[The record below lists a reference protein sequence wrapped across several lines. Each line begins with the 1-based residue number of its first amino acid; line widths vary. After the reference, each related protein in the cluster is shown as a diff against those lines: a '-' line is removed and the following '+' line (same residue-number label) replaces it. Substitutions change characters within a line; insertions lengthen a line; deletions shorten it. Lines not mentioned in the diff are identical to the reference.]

1 MILSD
6 FQMAY
11 ASFKTSKVRSTLTVL
26 GIAVGVASIV
36 LIYALGRGITKSYTT
51 DKIKLGDNTIVIT
64 PGKLVTKSASGR
76 ITKVDLTALLGS
88 STLTEKDVSAV
99 KEIKGVTAVT
109 PTAIMTGLVQTETT
123 KDNTATSVI
132 AVNPD
137 FKSIVGQRIKF
148 GSFIGSEDT
157 GRNLAIVGKQ
167 AAELLFQEESPI
179 GRMLK
184 FRGTDFVVKG
194 VFDEFTTSGTN
205 PAVDYNNSVFIPLDT
220 AKKLSGNVLEIRE
233 IKVLVDNNEA
243 VDSVASNINSTLLKE
258 HKNQADFTVFKR
270 DEYLTLTEQL
280 FSYVTTFVTA
290 VAGISLFVGGIGV
303 MNIMFVSV
311 SERTKE
317 IGVRK
322 ALGATSRQILGQ
334 FLVEAIILSFV
345 GGVIGVVMAL
355 GGGYLI
361 ALRTPLEP
369 AYDVLLVALALFLSL
384 VIGTIFGVAPA
395 IKASHQDPIKS
406 LRHH

>member
-11 ASFKTSKVRSTLTVL
+11 ASFKTARVRSLLTVL

-36 LIYALGRGITKSYTT
+36 LIYSLGRGITKSYTSE
-51 DKIKLGDNTIVIT
+51 KIKLGDNTIVIT
-64 PGKLVTKSASGR
+64 PGKLVVKSDSGK
-76 ITKVDLTALLGS
+76 ITRVDLTALIGS
-88 STLTEKDVSAV
+88 STLTEKDVAAI
-99 KEIKGVTAVT
+99 KEIKGVSAIT

-123 KDNTATSVI
+123 KDNAGTSVI
-132 AVNPD
+132 AVNAD
-137 FKSIVGQRIKF
+137 FIKIVGQKVKF
-148 GSFIGSEDT
+148 GSFISPDDT
-157 GRNLAIVGKQ
+157 GRNLAIVGKS

-179 GRMLK
+179 GRMVK

-194 VFDEFTTSGTN
+194 VFDEFTSSGTN
-205 PAVDYNNSVFIPLDT
+205 PVIDYNNSIFVPLET

-233 IKVLVDNNEA
+233 IKVLVDDTGA
-243 VDSVASNINSTLLKE
+243 VDSVADAINSELLKE
-258 HKNQADFTVFKR
+258 HKNQADFTIYKR

-280 FSYVTTFVTA
+280 FGYVTAFVTA
-290 VAGISLFVGGIGV
+290 VASISLFVGGVGI

-345 GGVIGVVMAL
+345 GGVIGVLMAL
-355 GGGYLI
+355 GGGYI
-361 ALRTPLEP
+361 ITLRTQLEP
-369 AYDVLLVALALFLSL
+369 VYGIELLGTALLLSL
-384 VIGTIFGVAPA
+384 VIGTIFGIAPA